1 MQKKIKRMGEGWV
14 GGGAGYR
21 EGVLS
26 QCVMQLQELQLR
38 TNLEKCFA
46 VDMALCAI
54 PSEAREER
62 EFKNTCNRVVLVCL
76 YTSASR

>member
-1 MQKKIKRMGEGWV
+1 
-14 GGGAGYR
+14 
-21 EGVLS
+21 
-26 QCVMQLQELQLR
+26 
-38 TNLEKCFA
+38 LEKCFA

-76 YTSASR
+76 YTSPSR